1 MPRPYFALAALMLG
15 SFGAQA
21 GDAGNYKITIPM
33 LDTPATIDGNLDEA
47 IWQHAAP
54 TQLKVETSPGE
65 NTPAPVI
72 TDARVYATADSLFV
86 AFTAHDP
93 NPERIKANL
102 SPRDKNWGDDLV
114 GIKLDTYN
122 DARLAYQFFINPFGV
137 QADSIE
143 NELTGSESDAWDGIW
158 YAAGKLTDS
167 GYQVEVEL
175 PFRMF
180 SFDNAGNQEW
190 GFELIRYWPRDENHR
205 LSTQARDRN
214 NNCTLCQLGVATG
227 LSGLEQGND
236 LQITPSI
243 VANHHRQRDL
253 PGSAQSPAGE
263 WQDDTQVEAGMDVRW
278 GITPDLLLN
287 ATLNPDFSQVEADA
301 GQLDVNNTF
310 ALFFPEKR
318 AFFLDNKDYFDTQM
332 NLVYTRNIGDPDY
345 GAKLTGREGQHT
357 FGVLLAN
364 DTQTNF
370 LVPGNLSSAI
380 ASLDDKSQNMAAR
393 YRYDVSSDLTIGGL
407 TTLRKAGDYH
417 NYQFA
422 TDIKYQPTDQDTFT
436 AQYSVSN
443 TQYPEGLY
451 KEFCGDTDNCEIPPQ
466 GCQRGDCDIN
476 ERVLRLLKQED
487 FNGDLLRLR
496 YQKDTRNWYANL
508 YYQATSAG
516 YRADLGFVDRVD
528 YSKFVAGGGYIW
540 YPRDQTF
547 NRVRWG
553 GDWDITHNDAG
564 EELEQEIETSL
575 ELEGK
580 LQSYLEMGL
589 VHRSRVGLREDNSIL
604 DIDGNTTLFHETFA
618 WFYGE
623 FWPVQTVK
631 TRLNMNYGDTI
642 DFANNRP
649 GTNTRFRPGI
659 SWDVMD
665 NLALDFAWEYRR
677 LEVDQGELFNAS
689 LGDLRLNWQLSLQ
702 SFLRISSVYT
712 DIQRNPSLYLYS
724 TPDSE
729 DKGLFNEILYGYQ
742 LNPQSVFYL
751 GYSDGFRQD
760 DDIDRLTQDEQTLF
774 MKLSYAWL
782 L

>member
-1 MPRPYFALAALMLG
+1 MPRQYFALALLLG
-15 SFGAQA
+15 SSFGATA
-21 GDAGNYKITIPM
+21 GDAGNFHLDIPM
-33 LDTPATIDGNLDEA
+33 LTAPAEIDGRLDDA
-47 IWQHAAP
+47 VWQQAAT
-54 TQLKVETSPGE
+54 TQLTIETGPGE
-65 NTPAPVI
+65 NTPAPVM
-72 TDARVYATADSLFV
+72 TDAKIFATQESLFV
-86 AFTAHDP
+86 AFIAHDP
-93 NPERIKANL
+93 DPSKIRANL
-102 SPRDKNWGDDLV
+102 SPRDRNWGDDLV

-143 NELTGSESDAWDGIW
+143 NELTGRESDAWDGIW
-158 YAAGKLTDS
+158 YAAGEMTDK
-167 GYQVEVEL
+167 GYQVEIEL

-180 SFDNAGNQEW
+180 NFDKASVQEW

-205 LSTQARDRN
+205 LSTQARDRD
-214 NNCTLCQLGVATG
+214 NNCTLCQLGVVTG
-227 LSGLEQGND
+227 LEDLEQGND
-236 LQITPSI
+236 LQITPSL
-243 VANHHRQRDL
+243 VAGHNRDREL
-253 PGSAQSPAGE
+253 PNGD
-263 WQDDTQVEAGMDVRW
+263 WQDETDVDVGVDVRW
-278 GITPDLLLN
+278 GITPDLLLS
-287 ATLNPDFSQVEADA
+287 ATINPDFSQVEADA

-357 FGVLLAN
+357 FGALVAN
-364 DTQTNF
+364 DTQTRF
-370 LVPGNLSSAI
+370 LVPGNLSSSV
-380 ASLDDKSQNMAAR
+380 ASIDKESQNVVGR
-393 YRYDVSSDLTIGGL
+393 YRYDVSSGLSIGAL

-451 KEFCGDTDNCEIPPQ
+451 KEFCGDSDNCEIPPG
-466 GCQRGDCDIN
+466 GCERGDCDIN

-487 FNGDLLRLR
+487 FDGDLLRLR
-496 YQKDTRNWYANL
+496 YQRETRNWYANL
-508 YYQATSAG
+508 HYQATSAD

-528 YSKFVAGGGYIW
+528 FNKFVAGGGYIW
-540 YPRDQTF
+540 YPEDATF
-547 NRVRWG
+547 NRIRWG

-564 EELEQEIETSL
+564 EELEREIETSL

-580 LQSYLEMGL
+580 LQSYMEMGL
-589 VHRSRVGLREDNSIL
+589 VHRSRVGLREDKSIL
-604 DIDGNTTLFHETFA
+604 NIEDNTTLFHETFG

-623 FWPVQTVK
+623 FWPAQTIK
-631 TRLNMNYGDTI
+631 TRLNMSYGDTI

-665 NLALDFAWEYRR
+665 NLALDFAWEYRS
-677 LEVDQGELFNAS
+677 LDVAEGELFNAS

-702 SFLRISSVYT
+702 SFLRVSSVYT
-712 DIQRNPSLYLYS
+712 DIQRDPSLYLYS

-729 DKGLFNEILYGYQ
+729 YKGMFNEVLYGYQ

-760 DDIDRLTQDEQTLF
+760 DEIKSLTQDEQTLF
-774 MKLSYAWL
+774 MKISYAWL
-782 L
+782 I